1 MVVRGGD
8 IGEARRMTSAP
19 GIRSIVRGSGGFAP
33 PHVVSNDDMAKLVE
47 TNDEWIVQRT
57 GIKNRRLMKHE
68 GEYSTADMAA
78 EAAQRALQMAGM
90 SAQDLDMIVVGTVTP
105 DYRCPSCAVVLQD
118 KLGAKNAVAFDV
130 SAACAGSL
138 FALNI
143 ADKFIR
149 TGAAKRILVVGGEAM
164 STITNWTDRNTCVLF
179 GDAAGAFVLE
189 AAATDGAAG
198 APGLIDSRI
207 WSDGS
212 TWSFIYQ
219 PSGGSRA
226 PSSPD
231 DIVARRDR
239 VVMNGREVYKVAV
252 RSLVDASRTILADN
266 GYTAADV
273 KLVVAHQANLRIIE
287 AVGER
292 LGVGLDRFVINID
305 QYGNTSSASALVTFD
320 EAVRSGRM
328 RSGDLVLM
336 LAIGAGMCWSSA
348 LYRVP

>member
-1 MVVRGGD
+1 
-8 IGEARRMTSAP
+8 MTTTPAF
-19 GIRSIVRGSGGFAP
+19 RSIVKGTGGFAP
-33 PHVVSNDDMAKLVE
+33 PYVVSNDDMGKIVE

-57 GIKNRRLMKHE
+57 GIKNRRLMKRQ
-68 GEYSTADMAA
+68 GEFSTADMAN
-78 EAAQRALQMAGM
+78 EASRQALQMAGLT
-90 SAQDLDMIVVGTVTP
+90 ALDLDLIIMGTVTP

-149 TGAAKRILVVGGEAM
+149 TGSMRRILVVGGEAM

-189 AAATDGAAG
+189 AAPTHGAAA
-198 APGLIDSRI
+198 APGLVDSRI

-212 TWSFIYQ
+212 TWNFIYQ
-219 PSGGSRA
+219 PAGGSRA
-226 PSSPD
+226 PLTPE
-231 DIVARRDR
+231 DITAHKDR
-239 VVMNGREVYKVAV
+239 IVMNGREVYKVAV
-252 RSLVDASRTILADN
+252 RTLVDASKTILADN

-292 LGVGLDRFVINID
+292 LGLGLDRFVINID

-320 EAVRSGRM
+320 EAVRAGRM
-328 RSGDLVLM
+328 QQGDLVLM

>member
-1 MVVRGGD
+1 
-8 IGEARRMTSAP
+8 MTSAP
-19 GIRSIVRGSGGFAP
+19 AFRSIVKGSGGWAP
-33 PHVVSNDDMAKLVE
+33 PYVVSNDDMAKIVE

-68 GEYSTADMAA
+68 GEFSTADMA
-78 EAAQRALQMAGM
+78 EQAARQALKMAGI
-90 SAQDLDMIVVGTVTP
+90 SALDLDMIIVGTVTP
-105 DYRCPSCAVVLQD
+105 DYRCPSCAVVVQA

-149 TGAAKRILVVGGEAM
+149 TGAAKCILVVGGEAM
-164 STITNWTDRNTCVLF
+164 STITNWSDRNTCVLF
-179 GDAAGAFVLE
+179 GDAAGAFVIE
-189 AAATDGAAG
+189 AAPTNGDKNAAG
-198 APGLIDSRI
+198 LLDSRI

-212 TWSFIYQ
+212 TWNFIYQ
-219 PSGGSRA
+219 PTGGSRQ
-226 PSSPD
+226 PSTAQ
-231 DIVARRDR
+231 DIAAHNDR
-239 VVMNGREVYKVAV
+239 VVMNGREVYKFAV
-252 RSLVDASRTILADN
+252 RSLVEASKTILADN
-266 GYTAADV
+266 GYTADDV
-273 KLVVAHQANLRIIE
+273 ALVVAHQANLRIIE
-287 AVGER
+287 AIGDR

-320 EAVRSGRM
+320 EGKRAGRM
-328 RSGDLVLM
+328 KSGDLVLM